1 MKGQRVGYAA
11 AENLSVRFFPNS
23 AAPPRRNDFQDTK
36 PVEARALNKALLA
49 LVAAEQS
56 YRQIGMQL
64 DLSKNTVL
72 GIVKRE
78 RAKTGSS

>member
-1 MKGQRVGYAA
+1 MRIQVDDRGVVAD
-11 AENLSVRFFPNS
+11 L
-23 AAPPRRNDFQDTK
+23 PPRRNDFQDTK

-78 RAKTGSS
+78 RAKTGSI